1 MDLTRQ
7 IIKIA
12 PSALRRI
19 AARLIPRTLELGKSP
34 EAFLDSVSPRISNS
48 CIATE
53 PSVIEPDTDLMIV
66 VPCYNVEAYVAECID
81 SILAQDTTFTYRIVA
96 VNDGS
101 TDGTADV
108 LARYAGRPEVQVI
121 TQENRGFSGARNR
134 ALEHITGRY
143 VMFVD
148 SDDRLPQG
156 AVQALMSKAAETG
169 ADLVQGGA
177 RKFDGDTTIGTF
189 IPGPGEVFGYP
200 WAKVFRSTVFR
211 GIRFPEQFWF
221 EDTLVLFVLYYAC
234 PCAVSIPDITYD
246 YRRNTRGI
254 TKTSKGRPKLID
266 TLWITMQLAEDHRRL
281 FSDAGTTSVTDAST
295 APRVPFADTLLSQ
308 ILQNARRLRTLKDL
322 RIDYANFLIS
332 CALIK
337 QYSPVRAEAACPL
350 PMLDSALRK
359 ADFRDYMTAVYLKR

>member
-12 PSALRRI
+12 PSALRRL
-19 AARLIPRTLELGKSP
+19 AGRLIPRTVELGDSP
-34 EAFLDSVSPRISNS
+34 EAFLDAVSPRISNS
-48 CIATE
+48 CIAAV
-53 PSVIEPDTDLMIV
+53 PSVIEPDVDLMIV
-66 VPCYNVEAYVAECID
+66 LPCYNVADYVAECID
-81 SILAQDTTFTYRIVA
+81 SILAQDTAFTYRIVA

-101 TDGTADV
+101 TDRTPDI
-108 LARYAGRPEVQVI
+108 LARYADHPQVQVI

-148 SDDRLPQG
+148 SDDRLMPG
-156 AVQALMSKAAETG
+156 AIQALMSRAEATG
-169 ADLVQGGA
+169 ADIVQGGA

-189 IPGPGEVFGYP
+189 IPAPGEMFGYP
-200 WAKVFRSTVFR
+200 WGKVYRSELFSH
-211 GIRFPEQFWF
+211 IRFPEKYWF
-221 EDTLVLFVLYYAC
+221 EDTIVFFVLYYASRRT
-234 PCAVSIPDITYD
+234 VSIPDITYD

-281 FSDAGTTSVTDAST
+281 FPGGAPT
-295 APRVPFADTLLSQ
+295 APLIPFADTLLTQ
-308 ILQNARRLRTLKDL
+308 ILQNARRIRTLKDI

-337 QYSPVRAEAACPL
+337 QYSPLRADTPCPL
-350 PMLDSALRK
+350 PMLDTALRK
-359 ADFRDYMTAVYLKR
+359 ADFRDFMTAVYLKR

>member
-19 AARLIPRTLELGKSP
+19 AARLIPRTMELGESP
-34 EAFLDSVSPRISNS
+34 EAFLDAVSPRISNS

-101 TDGTADV
+101 TDGTADI
-108 LARYAGRPEVQVI
+108 LARYAGHPQVRVI

-134 ALEHITGRY
+134 ALERITGRY

-156 AVQALMSKAAETG
+156 AIQALMSKAAETG

-177 RKFDGDTTIGTF
+177 RKFDGDTVIDTF

-200 WAKVFRSTVFR
+200 WAKVFRSTVF
-211 GIRFPEQFWF
+211 GAIRFPEQYWF

-234 PCAVSIPDITYD
+234 PRAVSIPDITYD

-281 FSDAGTTSVTDAST
+281 FPDGTPSGTAAPA
-295 APRVPFADTLLSQ
+295 APRIPFADTLLTQ

-322 RIDYANFLIS
+322 RIDYANFLLS

-337 QYSPVRAEAACPL
+337 QYSPLRADAAPRL
-350 PMLDSALRK
+350 PMLDAALRK